1 MSENQSHVPEPQM
14 REHRD
19 GQAMNADEWAAVFQ
33 QDHRREPTLAEYQE
47 ALRLGHVASERPPR
61 DPSIQQMADGARQVA
76 AGARN
81 LYKAKVAPAAQTAGH
96 SAKAALDEQHQDP
109 KSSLQLWITRAPL
122 ILPAAAF
129 LSIIALFL
137 PIASIRRVSV
147 NFFSR
152 QLEESDGGIIL
163 FLMLVAIGSSIAAL
177 VVKAK
182 WARITAGVSGVA
194 AGLVGM
200 INGFGN
206 MASISSLSGASIG
219 IGLVILT
226 LLSVVVTACG
236 VLVLMSLRR
245 APITAQN
252 E

>member
-1 MSENQSHVPEPQM
+1 MSENQSQAPEPQS
-14 REHRD
+14 REQHA
-19 GQAMNADEWAAVFQ
+19 GQTMSAEQWAAAFQ
-33 QDHRREPTLAEYQE
+33 QEHHREPTMAEYQE
-47 ALRLGHVASERPPR
+47 ALRLGHVASERRPR

-81 LYKAKVAPAAQTAGH
+81 LYEAKVAPAAQSAAH
-96 SAKAALDEQHQDP
+96 SAKAAFDEQRQDP
-109 KSSLQLWITRAPL
+109 KSSLQLWITRVPL

-129 LSIIALFL
+129 LSIISLFL

-152 QLEESDGGIIL
+152 QLEQSDGGIIL
-163 FLMLVAIGSSIAAL
+163 FLMLVVIGSSIATL
-177 VVKAK
+177 VMKAK
-182 WARITAGVSGVA
+182 WARITTGASGVA

-219 IGLVILT
+219 IGLVILA
-226 LLSVVVTACG
+226 LLSVVVAACG

-245 APITAQN
+245 APNTAQN